1 MEGLEF
7 YNPLDMQEDSST
19 NEETLQK
26 VVDDFPVE
34 DAEEITSEETSEE
47 NLEEFSESL
56 VNATEV
62 ENTDDQEVASDVEDG
77 VAGIAN
83 YLSENGLIK
92 DVPDDIDLEDF
103 KRDDFLKLMQYNVD
117 LEGKTKFNEGV
128 EFANNKLVNKLDDF
142 TKKVMAYNLDNPN
155 ADESDIQSYV
165 SSLMYSEDI
174 TKLTPENDAEK
185 IVREYYRSIDWDKPA
200 VDNKVVQLIELDALQ
215 SEAKTL
221 KPKLDLKAT
230 KIANEKAQHAQA
242 IKDYDLSLQEQ
253 LRERVTNTLD
263 TGKLNGVE
271 LSKEQAQ
278 FLYAATMNDDTP
290 VTIKGKRVEMGFAEA
305 LIRNAKYNPKSN
317 MEDLM
322 LGLLV
327 IQGGKT
333 AIEKFYKKQ
342 AKTEIAKEFSNTFK
356 FSNNKKKVTHVPK
369 NNEIGTGLKFKI

>member
-7 YNPLDMQEDSST
+7 YNPLDIQEDSST
-19 NEETLQK
+19 NEEALQK

-34 DAEEITSEETSEE
+34 ETVETEDVAAEEDFQ
-47 NLEEFSESL
+47 EFSESV
-56 VNATEV
+56 VNDDKE
-62 ENTDDQEVASDVEDG
+62 EDQEEQEEEEESDAEDG

-92 DVPDDIDLEDF
+92 DVPKDIDLEDF
-103 KRDDFLKLMQYNVD
+103 KRDDFLKLMQHNVD
-117 LEGKTKFNEGV
+117 LEGKT
-128 EFANNKLVNKLDDF
+128 
-142 TKKVMAYNLDNPN
+142 NLDNPN
-155 ADESDIQSYV
+155 ADEADIHSYV

-185 IVREYYRSIDWDKPA
+185 IVREYYKSIDWDKQA
-200 VDNKVVQLIELDALQ
+200 VDNKVIQLVELDALQ

-221 KPKLDLKAT
+221 KPKLDVKAT

-271 LSKEQAQ
+271 LSEEQAQ